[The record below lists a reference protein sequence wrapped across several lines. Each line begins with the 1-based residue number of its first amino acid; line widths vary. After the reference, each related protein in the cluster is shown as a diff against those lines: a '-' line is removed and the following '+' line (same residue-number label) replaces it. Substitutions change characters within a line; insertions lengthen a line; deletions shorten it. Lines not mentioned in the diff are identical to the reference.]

1 MRMER
6 TPGMPSEARLEGRAV
21 ACIECRQEIPCNPCE
36 SACPHGAITVGTPIT
51 HLPVLDE
58 DKCIGCGI
66 CIARCPGLAIFCV
79 HKHYSE
85 TTSLV
90 SFPYEYLP
98 LPQKGDT
105 VRCVSRCGEYVTDG
119 TVHSVKTAA
128 AFDHTAIVT
137 VEIPKQYLMDVRSM
151 EREAMRG

>member
-1 MRMER
+1 MER
-6 TPGMPSEARLEGRAV
+6 IPGMPSEARLEGRAV

-58 DKCIGCGI
+58 EKCIGCGL
-66 CIARCPGLAIFCV
+66 CIARCPGLAIFCL

-98 LPQKGDT
+98 LPQKGQI
-105 VRCVSRCGEYVTDG
+105 VRCVDRLGRFVTEG

-151 EREAMRG
+151 EREARRG

>member
-1 MRMER
+1 MER
-6 TPGMPSEARLEGRAV
+6 IPGMPSEARLEGRAV

-58 DKCIGCGI
+58 EKCIGCGL
-66 CIARCPGLAIFCV
+66 CIARCPGLAIFCL

-98 LPQKGDT
+98 LPQKGQI
-105 VRCVSRCGEYVTDG
+105 VRCVDRLGRFVTEG
-119 TVHSVKTAA
+119 AVHSVKTAA
-128 AFDHTAIVT
+128 AFDHTAIMT
-137 VEIPKQYLMDVRSM
+137 VEIPKQHLMNVRSM
-151 EREAMRG
+151 EREARRG